1 MKYSIIFTTVITL
14 ALTSQVVTAGSI
26 ADTYATGDTLTA
38 TNMENIKTAVNGND
52 GNIGTNTTAI
62 GDNTTGITANDSD
75 IANNVIGIETNA
87 GNISSNIT
95 EIGINTLGIAN
106 NDSIIGV
113 NTGNIDDNAIGISDN
128 TDQIGFNTLGI
139 ANNASNIAA
148 GFSGDGS
155 AGDLITDGTATDNW
169 LFNPPANPF
178 FNDVI
183 INAGETLTVPAGT
196 TIRCTGSF
204 TNNGTLQVLGGA
216 DNRGV
221 YSSLATSS
229 APTGMISAI
238 AHPGDTPA
246 AAILGTY
253 SATSTF
259 FMSGGPGGLAIP
271 QATAITSFSN
281 FRIGGGSGLSYYSG
295 SSTGGGLVKIYCTG
309 PILNASGASILATG
323 DNPSSYD
330 GGTSGG
336 GGGIVVLASRTSI
349 DNADGVIN
357 VSGGNG
363 ADSSSYAG
371 SSGGGGG
378 GIIVMVAP
386 TAPVPGTDT
395 VNTIVTGGL
404 GGTGTTV
411 IITEARMAGSGGGG
425 SGGAGGTGGYVSTG
439 TTSTPGTGGNGGPGY
454 TITMTL
460 DPITVAK

>member
-14 ALTSQVVTAGSI
+14 VLSSQLVTAGTI
-26 ADTYATGDTLTA
+26 AEPSVTGDPLTA
-38 TNMENIKTAVNGND
+38 AKMNEIRDAVNGND
-52 GNIGTNTTAI
+52 GNISTNTTNI
-62 GDNTTGITANDSD
+62 GANTTGIAGNATA
-75 IANNVIGIETNA
+75 IGTNA
-87 GNISSNIT
+87 TGIAGNATGISDNT
-95 EIGINTLGIAN
+95 NEIGINTLGIAN
-106 NDSIIGV
+106 NA
-113 NTGNIDDNAIGISDN
+113 T
-128 TDQIGFNTLGI
+128 
-139 ANNASNIAA
+139 NIAA

-169 LFNPPANPF
+169 LSNPPANPF

-204 TNNGTLQVLGGA
+204 TNNGTLQVYGGA

-221 YSSLATSS
+221 QSDLSLSS
-229 APTGMISAI
+229 APTGMISSI

-246 AAILGTY
+246 AAILGVY

-259 FMSGGPGGLAIP
+259 FMYGGPGGLAIP

-281 FRIGGGSGLSYYSG
+281 FRIGGGSGLSHYSG
-295 SSTGGGLVKIYCTG
+295 GSTGGGLVKIYCTG

-323 DNPSSYD
+323 DTATSA
-330 GGTSGG
+330 GGSGG
-336 GGGIVVLASRTSI
+336 GGGIVVLASRTSV

-363 ADSSSYAG
+363 ADSRYWAG
-371 SSGGGGG
+371 NSGGGGG

-404 GGTGTTV
+404 GGTGTE
-411 IITEARMAGSGGGG
+411 IITTEARMAGSGGGG
-425 SGGAGGTGGYVSTG
+425 SGGAGGAGAYVSLG
-439 TTSTPGTGGNGGPGY
+439 TTSTPVAGGNGSPGY

>member
-38 TNMENIKTAVNGND
+38 TKMENIKTAVNDND
-52 GNIGTNTTAI
+52 GNVSTNT
-62 GDNTTGITANDSD
+62 S
-75 IANNVIGIETNA
+75 
-87 GNISSNIT
+87 NISSNT
-95 EIGINTLGIAN
+95 NEIGI
-106 NDSIIGV
+106 
-113 NTGNIDDNAIGISDN
+113 
-128 TDQIGFNTLGI
+128 NTLGI

-169 LFNPPANPF
+169 LSNPPANPF

-221 YSSLATSS
+221 QSGLAGSS
-229 APTGMISAI
+229 APIGMISAI

-246 AAILGTY
+246 AAILGVY

-259 FMSGGPGGLAIP
+259 SMSGGPGGLAIP

-281 FRIGGGSGLSYYSG
+281 FRIGGGSGLSYTSG
-295 SSTGGGLVKIYCTG
+295 ISTGGGLVKIYCTG

-323 DNPSSYD
+323 DSSTA

-336 GGGIVVLASRTSI
+336 GGGIVVLASQTSV
-349 DNADGVIN
+349 DNADGVID
-357 VSGGNG
+357 VSGGYG
-363 ADSSSYAG
+363 ADSSTYAG
-371 SSGGGGG
+371 NSGGGGG

-404 GGTGTTV
+404 GGAGTT
-411 IITEARMAGSGGGG
+411 IITTESRMAGSGGGG
-425 SGGAGGTGGYVSTG
+425 SGGAGGAGGYVYSG
-439 TTSTPGTGGNGGPGY
+439 TTSTPGAGGNGSPGY